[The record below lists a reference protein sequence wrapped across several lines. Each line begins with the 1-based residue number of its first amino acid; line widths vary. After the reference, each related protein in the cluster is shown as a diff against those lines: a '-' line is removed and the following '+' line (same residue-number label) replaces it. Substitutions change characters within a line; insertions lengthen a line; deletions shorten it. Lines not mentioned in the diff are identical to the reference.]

1 MKILLR
7 HWRKLQNFH
16 APIEIFV
23 RHGAAMAQ
31 KKTLGRGHFYFP
43 GPGPRGLV
51 GPGSGA
57 GGVGPGPGP
66 GLKCNFF

>member
-7 HWRKLQNFH
+7 HWRKLQNFQ

-31 KKTLGRGHFYFP
+31 KKTLGTVRAWKFG
-43 GPGPRGLV
+43 RSRS
-51 GPGSGA
+51 GSGP
-57 GGVGPGPGP
+57 V
-66 GLKCNFF
+66 LVLV